1 LDQSHDDYSISRE
14 KIMRISIMLLLL
26 IAFTAAA
33 HAQINITE
41 YMPDPAAVSDS
52 AGEWFEITNY
62 GPTDIDLNGYTFRD
76 DGSDSF
82 TISTSVML
90 ERGVCFILGNNS
102 DFATNGGVVV
112 DYAYSGWY
120 LANSGDEIIIEN
132 PSGALVN
139 EVWYESSATGASTF
153 LDEFGEWNTET
164 LYQYGDG
171 DFGTPGQG
179 CREAAVSDEAM
190 SFGDVKSL
198 YR

>member
-1 LDQSHDDYSISRE
+1 
-14 KIMRISIMLLLL
+14 MRISIMLLLL
-26 IAFTAAA
+26 IAFTSAA

-41 YMPDPAAVSDS
+41 VMPNPAAVSDA

-62 GPTDIDLNGYTFRD
+62 GPADIDLNGYTFRD

-90 ERGVCFILGNNS
+90 ERGVCFILGNNG

-112 DYAYSGWY
+112 DYAYSDWY
-120 LANSGDEIIIEN
+120 LANSADEIIIEN
-132 PSGALVN
+132 PSGTIVGEL
-139 EVWYESSATGASTF
+139 WYTSSYAGASMF
-153 LDEFGEWNTET
+153 LDTFGEWNEEINW
-164 LYQYGDG
+164 QYGDG
-171 DFGTPGQG
+171 DYGTPGDG
-179 CREAAVSDEAM
+179 CEEAAVSDEAM